1 MRYVL
6 GFVLLAIALAPAT
19 MAQSREQAKPAD
31 MAPGLWEM
39 TVQMEAP
46 LVGPVMTSQQCIAS
60 EDEGKVKKPKA
71 KKKDDCDGTDVPAAS
86 NEVAYSVHCT
96 KLKRTGNVKFTY
108 YGDHYEGTAVTIM
121 DGMEV
126 RTKYTGRRI
135 GACDTQSSA
144 ATAGEN

>member
-6 GFVLLAIALAPAT
+6 GTVLFAIALAPAAW
-19 MAQSREQAKPAD
+19 AQSREQAKPPD
-31 MAPGLWEM
+31 MVPGLWEM
-39 TVQMEAP
+39 TVQMVAP
-46 LVGPVMTSQQCIAS
+46 LVGPEMTSQQCVAS

-71 KKKDDCDGTDVPAAS
+71 KAKDDCDGTDVPAAA
-86 NEVAYSVHCT
+86 NEVAYTVQCT

-108 YGDHYEGTAVTIM
+108 FGDHYEGVAVTLM

-135 GACDTQSSA
+135 GTCEAQSNA
-144 ATAGEN
+144 GTAGEN